1 MKDSQTIS
9 QGKKIRLKGII
20 KYVYKK
26 VGKAILD
33 YQMIKENDRI
43 LVAVSG
49 GSDSLSLLKL
59 LNMRKRRIPISFDI
73 IACFIKTNFIDI
85 DEEKVIEYFKKEGIP
100 FLVKELN
107 LEKKNLDCFW
117 CSWNRRKILFETA
130 QIHNCNKIAL
140 GHHLDDIVETIL
152 MNLFFFGEISA
163 MKPKISFFK
172 DKLEIIRPLCYLEK
186 EELKNFV
193 YNLEIPFAD
202 YECPYGKDSRREL
215 VKLIIKETKNR
226 CPYVKKNIFRA
237 LGRIKKD
244 YLL

>member
-85 DEEKVIEYFKKEGIP
+85 DEEKVVEYFKKEGVP

-107 LEKKNLDCFW
+107 LEKKDLNCFW

-130 QIHNCNKIAL
+130 QMHNCNKVAL
-140 GHHLDDIVETIL
+140 GHHLDDVVETIL

-163 MKPKISFFK
+163 MKPKISLFGGE
-172 DKLEIIRPLCYLEK
+172 LEIIRPLCYLEK
-186 EELKNFV
+186 EELRNFAH
-193 YNLEIPFAD
+193 NLEIPFVD
-202 YECPYGKDSRREL
+202 YNCPYGNDSRREL
-215 VKLIIKETKNR
+215 VKLIIKEVERN
-226 CPYVKKNIFRA
+226 CSYAKKNIFRA